1 MLFDVVYF
9 SLLVSIYAFSPPS
22 LMSDKET
29 QHDPNIG
36 DFVELNPGDT
46 IHLTC
51 SDAMNEA
58 IEFLLPNLNDN
69 QGHSEEDFK
78 SRYKIEDVSYGHV
91 LRLSD
96 VKESDTGT
104 YTCHS
109 KDDPNLASQI
119 HIFVKGSKVFVP
131 TIFPGLVISTPEF
144 VVPCKTSRHVT
155 KDEVE
160 LRFNDKVWKSASKH
174 YDPRIGFKV
183 NSKNSEEKISNQL
196 QFVCTYKGEPSDTA
210 TYFIIISEAQ
220 KNDLELVFEEA
231 DPWPYVGGHYSLIC
245 ILRLKGR
252 GRIEDRYQHYL
263 NLTCPRCAH
272 QHPDIR
278 KTKHVR
284 NDMLSLTLTIETLTS
299 EDSGQYVCGWYFEKQ
314 LNQTI
319 KKTVIVSPKKEQI
332 KVLNRTPQEV
342 NVMEG
347 NSINLSAQL
356 AAFPYD
362 LSGFNAKWIRKYI
375 KPPKTVN
382 ETENLVNDYDRQ
394 ISSERLNGGRV
405 TEKISIKNAATDM
418 SGIYV
423 LTIEYLDTV
432 RTIEWRV
439 NVQNERIKARIDVMS
454 PNSWVVFDQQYYQVG
469 TPLHVN
475 CLVTAIPLASVR
487 FMRREASSD
496 APWID
501 VESNELVELKG
512 TYESGYL
519 WNTTVEDDLDLKCE
533 GERNGRTSY
542 EEKRVRASESEP
554 YVKTSW
560 TRSEHATSQE
570 DPKEIY
576 EGDNVELRCTVPND
590 EEWNVQWD
598 FRDHVL
604 TDVSSRVD
612 AHSRVLIANINN
624 VTGSNAGEYTCIMQK
639 GDQEKRLKQ
648 IISVV
653 KTVKPYHTQSDPE
666 KPRYLEYGKPADFEC
681 NIDGTPRPD
690 YRWFKDDRPYEGG
703 ELSPDNRRLHI
714 ARVAAEDKGDFEC
727 VATNRAGTIVYKF
740 AAKVEGAPKRVSS
753 SFLFMI
759 FMLLLGLLCCL
770 ITALVLYFKQRKTA
784 IEQERA
790 LNVLY
795 EQLMKTAEGPP
806 PSGPKLPLDQRV
818 YQLPYNRQYELERDN
833 LEIGNRLGCGQFGQ
847 VWMGWL
853 AKPRVSD
860 SMAEKV
866 RLPVAVKGPLVGT
879 NVQHQKMLADELKIM
894 CAIGK
899 HPNVLALIGAITKN
913 MKGGELYVVVELCDN
928 GNLKDYLLKYKNKFI
943 NELKQT
949 AVPDDGY
956 LRPDSSVKTHYASE
970 QIPDWSNDM
979 ESDRLLA
986 DNTMLATSDLISFGM
1001 QVANGMEYLSSIP
1014 CIHRDLAARNVLLT
1028 SKRICRIADFGMAKN
1043 ENKNYY
1049 RLRKKNVLVPYR
1061 WMAIEAIQDGV
1072 YTLESDIWSFGI
1084 LLYEIFTLGGLP
1096 YPTIA
1101 NEDLLNKLLEGHRN
1115 SKPQYCHDD
1124 IFDLMMR
1131 CWDKDPNERPNF
1143 TQCIHHL
1150 KDQLRKASPQLL
1162 ERVELDL
1169 GEECN
1174 RQEALSQWLA
1184 PEPDPR
1190 EGLNGFSTATP
1201 SSPKNTERIYIKE
1214 FSR

>member
-1 MLFDVVYF
+1 MRFDIVYLA
-9 SLLVSIYAFSPPS
+9 LLASVHAFSPPT
-22 LMSDKET
+22 LEPDKET
-29 QHDPNIG
+29 QHDPAIG
-36 DFVELNPGDT
+36 DFVELDIGDE
-46 IHLTC
+46 IRLTC
-51 SDAMNEA
+51 SDITNEA
-58 IEFLLPNLNDN
+58 VEFLLPNLTDN
-69 QGHSEEDFK
+69 HGHSEEDFN
-78 SRYKIEDVSYGHV
+78 SRYRIEDVSYGHI
-91 LRLSD
+91 LHIMDL
-96 VKESDTGT
+96 KESDTGT
-104 YTCHS
+104 YICHS
-109 KDDPNLASQI
+109 KDDQTLSSQI
-119 HIFVKGSKVFVP
+119 HLFVRGSKTFVP
-131 TIFPGLVISTPEF
+131 TNYPGLVIKTQEF
-144 VVPCKTSRHVT
+144 VVPCKTSRHIS

-160 LRFNDKVWKSASKH
+160 LRLNGKVWKSAPKY

-183 NSKNSEEKISNQL
+183 NSKTAEDKISDQL
-196 QFVCTYKGEPSDTA
+196 SFECIYKGYPEDTA
-210 TYFIIISEAQ
+210 TFFVIIHEAQ
-220 KNDLELVFEEA
+220 DNDLELLFEEPN
-231 DPWPYVGGHYSLIC
+231 PWPYVGGSYALVCVLRRRGKGRMENKYQYSL
-245 ILRLKGR
+245 
-252 GRIEDRYQHYL
+252 
-263 NLTCPRCAH
+263 NVTCPRCT
-272 QHPDIR
+272 QDD
-278 KTKHVR
+278 HVR
-284 NDMLSLTLTIETLTS
+284 HERRVNNNNITHAVKINTLTP
-299 EDSGQYVCGWYFEKQ
+299 EDSGQYACGWLYDHQ

-319 KKTVIVSPKKEQI
+319 YKTVDVSPKKGQI
-332 KVLNRTPQEV
+332 KVLSRTPQEV

-347 NSINLSAQL
+347 SSINLSAEL
-356 AAFPYD
+356 AAFPED
-362 LSGFNAKWIRKYI
+362 LPGFNAKWIRKYVN
-375 KPPKTVN
+375 PPKTAN
-382 ETENLVNDYDRQ
+382 ETENLVNDNDHQ
-394 ISSERLNGGRV
+394 IASERLTDGQVN
-405 TEKISIKNAATDM
+405 EKIAIKNAATDM

-423 LTIEYLDTV
+423 LTIELLDTV
-432 RTIEWRV
+432 RTIEWKV
-439 NVQNERIKARIDVMS
+439 NVQNERIKARIDIMS
-454 PNSWVVFDQQYYQVG
+454 PNSWVVFDQQYYQIG

-475 CLVTAIPLASVR
+475 CLVTAIPLATVQ
-487 FMRREASSD
+487 FMRRRPSSGE
-496 APWID
+496 PWID
-501 VESNELVELKG
+501 VDRSELMELKG

-519 WNTTVEDDLDLKCE
+519 WNTTVQDDLDLKCE
-533 GERNGRTSY
+533 GERNGKTHF
-542 EEKRVRASESEP
+542 EVKRVRASESEP
-554 YVKTSW
+554 HVKTSW
-560 TRSEHATSQE
+560 NRSVHATSQE

-576 EGDNVELRCTVPND
+576 EGDNVELTCTVPND
-590 EEWNVQWD
+590 EEWQVQWV
-598 FRDHVL
+598 FRDHTIL
-604 TDVSSRVD
+604 D
-612 AHSRVLIANINN
+612 ALNNGDEHSRHVVAIISN
-624 VTGSNAGEYTCIMQK
+624 VTGSNAGEYTCVMQK
-639 GDQEKRLKQ
+639 GNQEKRLKQ

-666 KPRYLEYGKPADFEC
+666 KPRFLEYGKPAEFEC

-690 YRWFKDDRPYEGG
+690 YKWLKDGQLYEGG
-703 ELSPDNRRLHI
+703 ELSADNRRLHI
-714 ARVAAEDKGDFEC
+714 ARVAAEDKGEFEC
-727 VATNRAGTIVYKF
+727 VATNRAGVSVYKF
-740 AAKVEGAPKRVSS
+740 AARVEGAPKRVSS
-753 SFLFMI
+753 SFLFVV

-770 ITALVLYFKQRKTA
+770 ITALVLYFKQRKKA
-784 IEQERA
+784 IEQDRA

-943 NELKQT
+943 NELKET
-949 AVPDDGY
+949 APPDDGY
-956 LRPDSSVKTHYASE
+956 LRPDSSRRTQYASE

-979 ESDRLLA
+979 ESDRLIS
-986 DNTMLATSDLISFGM
+986 DNTMLATSDLISFAM

-1049 RLRKKNVLVPYR
+1049 RLRKKNVLVPFR

-1084 LLYEIFTLGGLP
+1084 LLFEIFTLGGLP

-1101 NEDLLNKLLEGHRN
+1101 NEDLLSKLLEGHRN
-1115 SKPQYCHDD
+1115 AKPQYCHED
-1124 IFDLMMR
+1124 IYDLMMR

-1169 GEECN
+1169 ADECK
-1174 RQEALSQWLA
+1174 RQDALSQWLT

-1190 EGLNGFSTATP
+1190 EGINGFGTMTP
-1201 SSPKNTERIYIKE
+1201 SSPKHTERIYISE